1 MPTKYC
7 QEANNNENIYTSQG
21 EGLITHRDGQ
31 FKTIYNFRIVKSN
44 PESESFFAIST
55 INMKAF
61 TTSLQQQKH
70 NQITRLLQCN
80 TFKLSTSLPV
90 CAI

>member
-1 MPTKYC
+1 ML
-7 QEANNNENIYTSQG
+7 AS
-21 EGLITHRDGQ
+21 RDGQ
-31 FKTIYNFRIVKSN
+31 FRIIYNSRIAKPN

-61 TTSLQQQKH
+61 ITSLQQQKH
-70 NQITRLLQCN
+70 NQMTSLLQCN
-80 TFKLSTSLPV
+80 TLKLSTSLPM

>member
-1 MPTKYC
+1 MWGT
-7 QEANNNENIYTSQG
+7 G
-21 EGLITHRDGQ
+21 RDGQ
-31 FKTIYNFRIVKSN
+31 FRIIYYSRIVKPN
-44 PESESFFAIST
+44 PESESESFFAIST

-61 TTSLQQQKH
+61 ITSLQERNY